1 MKKQFLQTLTS
12 SLEDFFKLIEQKY
25 NIEFE
30 HIINSW
36 NEFNQ
41 DCGVKKSNV
50 YYCIHEFTRNPRKGQ
65 VCGVKIKEEGDY
77 CSKHKKKVD
86 KDKVD
91 KDKVD
96 KNTKNL
102 KPKELQLIVILNHKV
117 GKFIH
122 PNTRLVFYSKE
133 HKVVYGKLSL
143 DDKIIPL
150 CDKDIDI
157 CKKYLFRYD
166 TSLINTAF

>member
-1 MKKQFLQTLTS
+1 MKKQFAQTLTA
-12 SLEDFFKLIEQKY
+12 SLEEFFKLIEQKY

-30 HIINSW
+30 KIKNSW

-41 DCGVKKSNV
+41 DCIKKDNL
-50 YYCIHEFTRNPRKGQ
+50 YCIHEFTRKPKKGEI
-65 VCGVKIKEEGDY
+65 CNVKIKEGEY
-77 CSKHKKKVD
+77 CSKHKKKFD
-86 KDKVD
+86 KDKNKED
-91 KDKVD
+91 KLDEKY
-96 KNTKNL
+96 KKKL
-102 KPKELQLIVILNHKV
+102 KPKKLQLIVILNHKV
-117 GKFIH
+117 GKFVH

-166 TSLINTAF
+166 TSLINKDF